1 MKIIVIAADG
11 FEDVEMITTLD
22 ILSRGNIDY
31 DIASIQNKQYVKGK
45 FNAIVEALN
54 FEGLNQNSYDGIFIP
69 GGPGHEII
77 LEDIRIKKWVQDFNN
92 ANKVVAAICAAP
104 TILYEAGILAKR
116 SYTSYPGFAMG
127 PGNTGKDVVI
137 DKNIITGKDFEVTH
151 EFANKLVELLSSVK

>member
-22 ILSRGNIDY
+22 ILSRANIDY

-69 GGPGHEII
+69 GGPGHELI
-77 LEDIRIKKWVQDFNN
+77 LEDIRIKKWVQDFNS

-127 PGNTGKDVVI
+127 SGNTGEDVVI
-137 DKNIITGKDFEVTH
+137 DQNIITGKGFSVTQ
-151 EFANKLVELLSSVK
+151 EFANQLVKLLSSVK